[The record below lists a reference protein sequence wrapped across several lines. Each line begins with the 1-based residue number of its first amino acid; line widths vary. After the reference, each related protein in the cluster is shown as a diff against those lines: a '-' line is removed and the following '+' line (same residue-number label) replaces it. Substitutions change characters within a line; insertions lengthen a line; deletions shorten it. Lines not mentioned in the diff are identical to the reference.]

1 MSFTFFAVKNHI
13 IITGQPFRARFCSTT
28 KDLNGISN
36 VDLLATEVTSIPR
49 ITLEGTYSTNQV
61 TLVKTLSF
69 RPITVQSNTLSSF
82 NTIVITAGTSIIAKH
97 QFDTYIQIRENAP
110 AIISLGNIN
119 IDFE

>member
-1 MSFTFFAVKNHI
+1 MSFTFFAVRDYLT
-13 IITGQPFRARFCSTT
+13 ITGEPFRARFCSTD
-28 KDLNGISN
+28 KDLNSISN
-36 VDLLATEVTSIPR
+36 TDLLATEVNSIPR

-82 NTIVITAGTSIIAKH
+82 NTIVVTAGPSIIAKH
-97 QFDTYIQIRENAP
+97 QFDTYIQIRENTP

-119 IDFE
+119 IGFE